1 MSCIIRSTSPIDP
14 AARRTGRPSSSS
26 IAPIS
31 RRANRILAA
40 GATFAHDGKTVQ
52 GGNYIVDMSRAEVD
66 EFVANDPFTL
76 AGIRQSVIIQP
87 WIKAC
92 FDRAFLI
99 AVAPPGEPDVN
110 EPLLSD

>member
-1 MSCIIRSTSPIDP
+1 MYHSIFITD
-14 AARRTGRPSSSS
+14 RPGS
-26 IAPIS
+26 APDRAPVVEQHRAYIKA
-31 RRANRILAA
+31 RANRILAA